1 MLALRS
7 GVSHGHAYAPIHKKL
22 FRKMEMTF
30 AFLPHEGEI
39 WICHA
44 DGPRITPLAPAPG
57 ERHALRK
64 FSTDRGEFG
73 FLDQAGKRLGCYR
86 ILKDDPWYET
96 VMPPVTL
103 PPACVAKDFLIHDG
117 HVIAGGHSKKGEA
130 LWARTPGRDNVWR
143 SISLPEGVGKRGK
156 SIDAVFVRDDK
167 LIAIDNILMP
177 KWILVYPL
185 LPEIS
190 AAGVEMV
197 RLRAHTTYEYIDQ
210 AAEGQDVY
218 ALSSSGINHGIRSY
232 YVSLIR
238 KKDLKEIAVW
248 SGHLE
253 KSTQELINEVQ
264 LDAILGDD
272 IDLDL
277 DLEIP
282 LQKQIDGVL
291 KLWKRNEESSRANLG
306 GMLSS
311 ILQMAFCGE
320 HLLLSL
326 GAEGLKAC
334 HTGFLKAHSQ
344 GAAMV
349 AKPAFTSVPLK
360 SIACLSRLQVH
371 PVGRTGI
378 YAIGK
383 DREDV
388 LSFEWI
394 GADQLQNSYNEIP
407 KHR

>member
-7 GVSHGHAYAPIHKKL
+7 GVSNGHAYASIHKKL

-44 DGPRITPLAPAPG
+44 DGPRVTPLAPAPG

-64 FSTDRGEFG
+64 WATNGGEFG
-73 FLDQAGKRLGCYR
+73 FLDQAGKRLGYYR
-86 ILKDDPWYET
+86 LLDQAPWYET

-117 HVIAGGHSKKGEA
+117 QVIAGGHSNKGEA
-130 LWARTPGRDNVWR
+130 IWTRTPGRDKVWR
-143 SISLPEGVGKRGK
+143 SISLPDVVRKRGK

-167 LIAIDNILMP
+167 LIAFDNILMP
-177 KWILVYPL
+177 KWILVYEL
-185 LPEIS
+185 LPALSE
-190 AAGVEMV
+190 AGVELV
-197 RLRAHTTYEYIDQ
+197 RLRTHTTYEQIAH

-218 ALSSSGINHGIRSY
+218 ALYSSGVNHGIRSY
-232 YVSLIR
+232 YVSLIG
-238 KKDLKEIAVW
+238 KKSLAEIAVW

-253 KSTQELINEVQ
+253 KSTLELINEVQ

-272 IDLDL
+272 IELDL

-291 KLWKRNEESSRANLG
+291 KLWSRNVARSRGNIG
-306 GMLSS
+306 EMLSS
-311 ILQMAFCGE
+311 IHDMAFCGD
-320 HLLLSL
+320 HLFLAV
-326 GAEGLKAC
+326 GTQGLKVG
-334 HTGFLKAHSQ
+334 HTGFLSERSRDRKEVS
-344 GAAMV
+344 
-349 AKPAFTSVPLK
+349 KPGFCSVPLK
-360 SIACLSRLQVH
+360 LLTTVTQVQVL
-371 PVGRTGI
+371 PNVKAGM

-383 DREDV
+383 DAV
-388 LSFEWI
+388 GLLTFEWV
-394 GADQLQNSYNEIP
+394 GAEQFDFSV
-407 KHR
+407 KV